1 MRHASGSHPPVCGSS
16 FCRMHDHRSCTALQK
31 QHTSLCTCDSWAM
44 QSDCPMWC
52 ATRLRHTCVSSFY
65 AYFLAPPP
73 FRDPFPLHR
82 CSPLYQVFT
91 GAQMFTGVPCPPPL
105 CSGAFTTCRTCS
117 CTFTACHTFRPTCL
131 LTACHGTPDGLVCW
145 FNRELRI
152 VLQQLKGG
160 CACYDFLIHFLSSRS
175 TAESASPTCMY
186 QRPTG
191 GTSHAGSMVSLRNA
205 ASYSANMHC
214 SLIHECESHGKAQR
228 MRDAGTL

>member
-1 MRHASGSHPPVCGSS
+1 VDRTHPFAARRFVACMTTAAALLCRSNTHPSVHVIHGPCSRTGPCG
-16 FCRMHDHRSCTALQK
+16 AQ
-31 QHTSLCTCDSWAM
+31 
-44 QSDCPMWC
+44 PGC
-52 ATRLRHTCVSSFY
+52 ATRVCPVSMLIF
-65 AYFLAPPP
+65 
-73 FRDPFPLHR
+73 LHR
-82 CSPLYQVFT
+82 HRSVTLSLYTDAHHSTRCSQVPRCSRVFL
-91 GAQMFTGVPCPPPL
+91 VPPPL